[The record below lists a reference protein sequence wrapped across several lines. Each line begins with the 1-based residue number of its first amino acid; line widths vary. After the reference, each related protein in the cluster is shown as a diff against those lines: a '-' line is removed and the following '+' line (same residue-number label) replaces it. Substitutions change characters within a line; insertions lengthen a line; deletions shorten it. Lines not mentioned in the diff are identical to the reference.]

1 VTPPQGTMVTMSSPP
16 SSPPPSPQQQQ
27 PQSQQGNKTRLSVYT
42 IEECPAC
49 GQKTKRAFQPGDYI
63 TKDGANCSKCG
74 NPTKITLIY
83 AEPVVKSK

>member
-1 VTPPQGTMVTMSSPP
+1 MSTTPAPQ
-16 SSPPPSPQQQQ
+16 PQQQQ
-27 PQSQQGNKTRLSVYT
+27 QQTKAKFNVYT

-49 GQKTKRAFQPGDYI
+49 GQKTKRAFQLADYI

-74 NPTKITLIY
+74 NVTKITLIY

>member
-1 VTPPQGTMVTMSSPP
+1 MSTAPAPQ
-16 SSPPPSPQQQQ
+16 PQQQQ
-27 PQSQQGNKTRLSVYT
+27 QQGKAKFTVYT

-49 GQKTKRAFQPGDYI
+49 GQKTKRAFQVGDYI

-74 NPTKITLIY
+74 NVTKITLIY